1 MITEN
6 YTFKDLMLDV
16 IGNWKT
22 KSAILKQLKRDYDY
36 ELDERSFRKMVENFN
51 KEYRAHLTDGWYI
64 VHSNRGYKI
73 TKDHDE
79 IIQSDK
85 DLTKRALNMLYKVG
99 RTKKARGEDANLYFE
114 EIIEQI
120 KSPSTN

>member
-16 IGNWKT
+16 IGSWKT

-36 ELDERSFRKMVENFN
+36 ELDERMFRKMVENFN

-64 VHSNRGYKI
+64 AHSNRGYKI
-73 TKDHDE
+73 TKDH
-79 IIQSDK
+79 
-85 DLTKRALNMLYKVG
+85 VG
-99 RTKKARGEDANLYFE
+99 RTKKARGEDCNLYFE